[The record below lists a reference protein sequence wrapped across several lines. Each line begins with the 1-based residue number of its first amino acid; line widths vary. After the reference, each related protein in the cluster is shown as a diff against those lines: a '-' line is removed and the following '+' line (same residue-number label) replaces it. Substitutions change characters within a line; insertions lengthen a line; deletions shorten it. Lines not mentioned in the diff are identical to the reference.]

1 MIVKEPAITGQI
13 LKIADQYNNN
23 ISTRFLR
30 PLYTSILSEG
40 ELSREVAALTEQTDA
55 IVSQGIHL
63 DELYQHILGMAR
75 FIYLVRTNVIPNA
88 RNLSGSS
95 ANDANRIYRDMA
107 VNNFGANLSVLSDL
121 VNELYMLTV
130 EYDRR
135 KNSKGQLVFSA
146 IPGLSDIGRYLVTR

>member
-1 MIVKEPAITGQI
+1 
-13 LKIADQYNNN
+13 
-23 ISTRFLR
+23 
-30 PLYTSILSEG
+30 
-40 ELSREVAALTEQTDA
+40 
-55 IVSQGIHL
+55 
-63 DELYQHILGMAR
+63 
-75 FIYLVRTNVIPNA
+75 
-88 RNLSGSS
+88 
-95 ANDANRIYRDMA
+95 MA